1 MSTKGGYVLSDGHP
15 IIPYPHSKI
24 STVQNS
30 LGYLSFSAPYID
42 IKNTLQPQRKKKKK
56 GRPKLATMEQNF
68 NLEFELPQSTSY
80 LSFQALNKPT
90 VSFDAI

>member
-1 MSTKGGYVLSDGHP
+1 MSTKGGYVLPDGHP

-42 IKNTLQPQRKKKKK
+42 KKEHFAATEEKKKKED
-56 GRPKLATMEQNF
+56 PN
-68 NLEFELPQSTSY
+68 
-80 LSFQALNKPT
+80 
-90 VSFDAI
+90 